1 MSLLSRVGTA
11 LFLVGLVLF
20 LTGPMLPVPWEPLAT
35 SAGAAAMV
43 GAIVA
48 TGAWLILRALRR

>member
-11 LFLVGLVLF
+11 LFLVGLALF
-20 LTGPMLPVPWEPLAT
+20 LAGPMLPVPWQTLAT
-35 SAGAAAMV
+35 SAGGAAMV